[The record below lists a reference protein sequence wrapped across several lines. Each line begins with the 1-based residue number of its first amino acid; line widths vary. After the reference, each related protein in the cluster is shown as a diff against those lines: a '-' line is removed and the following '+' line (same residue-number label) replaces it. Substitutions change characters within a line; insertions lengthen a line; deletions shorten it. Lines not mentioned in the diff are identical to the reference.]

1 MDDVI
6 VSISPFLRFL
16 HVTNNLNSIPYD
28 RGMILWEIKVL

>member
-6 VSISPFLRFL
+6 VSISHFLRFL
-16 HVTNNLNSIPYD
+16 HVTNNFDSVPYD